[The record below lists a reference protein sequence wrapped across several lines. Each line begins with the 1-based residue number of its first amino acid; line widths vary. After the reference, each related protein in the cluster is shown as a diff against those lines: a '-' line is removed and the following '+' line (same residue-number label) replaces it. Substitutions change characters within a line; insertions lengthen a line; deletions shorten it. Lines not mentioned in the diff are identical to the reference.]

1 MVIRGFPYLHA
12 REPLSHLNFFKELE
26 PDVLRPRMFN
36 DSASL
41 PSYHFIVFSGYG
53 SHCPQRARRFW
64 PHRPSHYVA
73 EPDRLALSSIEPYK
87 GGGMDEKGQSRCQ

>member
-26 PDVLRPRMFN
+26 PDVLRPWIFN

-53 SHCPQRARRFW
+53 SHIALNALDPFGLTGCP
-64 PHRPSHYVA
+64 HY
-73 EPDRLALSSIEPYK
+73 
-87 GGGMDEKGQSRCQ
+87 GC